1 MPAIKTSENK
11 NIGNR
16 LANYMRGQGY
26 EVTEQA
32 KLQGRSGLE
41 HSFDLLAR
49 RDDGFAS
56 RTIAFAVLNGITDR
70 SSAEAA
76 VFTFANKTYDAGIS
90 ERAVILP
97 TNLAKQ
103 VQEFADSQKVQMF
116 DEASLQVLL
125 QEDTGAPEP
134 PIVLDRPLKFTDRAD
149 LIKTLKKTGYKVEE
163 HAKLTGRSGIQH
175 TFDLVARQNGTQE
188 HRLGID
194 VFEHGPTL
202 NLEEIA
208 LFDTKAYD
216 ARINS
221 KFIATPA
228 ILSEEAA
235 RFAESQKIRIIELGA
250 PAAKAKSESPA
261 EAVEKV
267 KAVAVEPAAPA
278 EVKTNGDAAEA
289 AKPEA
294 AETKPAAPTSE
305 VKPAANG
312 EARAS
317 ENGKLGRELR
327 QLPSAEALK
336 IIPEIMA
343 RRYNAIPVRISGN
356 TIEVAMANPSDILAL
371 EALTAYSKRRVKALP
386 ADEKE
391 LREAIDFN
399 YKGYGEV
406 DKFLSRMSFSAD
418 ATDEKLAMDAA
429 VDAPLAQALNLIIE
443 EAVKARASD
452 IHLEPDEERMRVRFR
467 IDGSLQEMMSLPIS
481 VQRAIISRIKI
492 LSSLN
497 IADHHHAQDGQ
508 FSTQAGGRTIDIRV
522 ATAPTVHGEMS
533 VLRLL
538 DKSRGLMQLSQL
550 GFNKESLAKYENM
563 LRIPYGMILIS
574 GPTGA
579 GKTTTLYASLSS
591 IDTKTRNVITVE
603 DPAEYR
609 FKDINQIQVNVQAG
623 ITFASGLRSILRLDP
638 DVILVGEVR
647 DAETANIGVQA
658 ALTGHLM
665 LSSIH
670 ANDTVGVLFRLID
683 LGVEP
688 FLISSAIIG
697 VVAQRMVRR
706 ICPYCSHQ
714 VEAPVIEQVAYERE
728 TGEKRAK
735 FTYGTGCKSCA
746 YTGYLGRV
754 GVFEIMYF
762 SETLKRM
769 LLDGAGSADIRAQAI
784 REGMVTMMK
793 DGMLKVKEGITT
805 PSEILRSAYSP
816 EEQY

>member
-1 MPAIKTSENK
+1 MAATMAGEKQS
-11 NIGNR
+11 IGAR
-16 LANYMRGQGY
+16 LAAYLRGQGY
-26 EVTEQA
+26 EVSEDV
-32 KLQGRSGLE
+32 KLKGRSGLE
-41 HSFDLLAR
+41 HAFDILAK

-56 RTIAFAVLNGITDR
+56 RTIAFAVETTVTDR
-70 SSAEAA
+70 SAAEAA
-76 VFTFANKTYDAGIS
+76 IFAFANKTYDAAIS
-90 ERAVILP
+90 ERAVIFP
-97 TNLAKQ
+97 SALAKQ
-103 VQEFADSQKVQMF
+103 IQDFADSQKVQVF
-116 DEASLQVLL
+116 DEASLQVLFA
-125 QEDTGAPEP
+125 QAEPASPEP
-134 PIVLDRPLKFTDRAD
+134 PVLDRPLKFTDKAD
-149 LIKTLKKTGYKVEE
+149 LIDSLKKTGYKVEE
-163 HAKLTGRSGIQH
+163 NGRLTGRSGIQH
-175 TFDLVARQNGTQE
+175 TFDLIACSHGNGAQE
-188 HRLGID
+188 HCLGID
-194 VFEHGPTL
+194 IVEQSTPL

-216 ARINS
+216 ARVGS

-228 ILSEEAA
+228 PLSDEAGK
-235 RFAESQKIRIIELGA
+235 FAESQKIRIIELGSKPAIPEKPA
-250 PAAKAKSESPA
+250 PAPVLEIKPA
-261 EAVEKV
+261 E
-267 KAVAVEPAAPA
+267 
-278 EVKTNGDAAEA
+278 G
-289 AKPEA
+289 
-294 AETKPAAPTSE
+294 
-305 VKPAANG
+305 
-312 EARAS
+312 
-317 ENGKLGRELR
+317 GKLGRELR
-327 QLPSAEALK
+327 QLPTAEALK
-336 IIPEIMA
+336 TIPEIMA
-343 RRYNAIPVRISGN
+343 RRYNAIPVKLTGN
-356 TIEVAMANPSDILAL
+356 TLEVAMANPSDILAL
-371 EALTAYSKRRVKALP
+371 EALTAYSKRRIKALP

-406 DKFLSRMSFSAD
+406 EKFLSRMSVSSD
-418 ATDEKLAMDAA
+418 VTDEKLAMDAA

-452 IHLEPDEERMRVRFR
+452 IHLEPDEERLRVRFR

-508 FSTQAGGRTIDIRV
+508 FSVTAGGRNIDIRV

-538 DKSRGLMQLSQL
+538 DKSRGLMQLPQL
-550 GFNKESLAKYENM
+550 GFNKESLAKYEAM
-563 LRIPYGMILIS
+563 LKVPYGMILIS

-591 IDTKTRNVITVE
+591 IDTKTRNVITIE

-623 ITFASGLRSILRLDP
+623 ITFAAGLRSILRLDP

-670 ANDTVGVLFRLID
+670 ANDTGGVLFRLVD

-688 FLISSAIIG
+688 FLIASSIIG

-706 ICPYCSHQ
+706 ICPYCNHQ
-714 VEAPVIEQVAYERE
+714 VEAPVGEQVAYERE
-728 TGEKRAK
+728 TGEKKVK

-754 GVFEIMYF
+754 GVYEIMYF

-769 LLDGAGSADIRAQAI
+769 LLDGAGAGDLRAQSI
-784 REGMVTMMK
+784 REGMATMMK

-805 PSEILRSAYSP
+805 PSEVLRSAYSP
-816 EEQY
+816 EEQF